1 MLRCLIDLCIYLCLH
16 HRQDVV
22 AACLTS
28 LEEAG
33 IQIAKRKTMLDGQ
46 LFLIKHLL
54 IVREQIAPF
63 HIECIFREVNLDFD
77 RVKSEFYA
85 GAVDDMFD

>member
-1 MLRCLIDLCIYLCLH
+1 MISFHTVDN
-16 HRQDVV
+16 QDVV

-28 LEEAG
+28 LEDASG
-33 IQIAKRKTMLDGQ
+33 QIAKRKTTLDGQ

-63 HIECIFREVNLDFD
+63 HIECTFREVNLDFD
-77 RVKSEFYA
+77 RV
-85 GAVDDMFD
+85 